1 MGSEASTPREVRETI
16 KSLLMQVERAQRD
29 PQAYGF
35 LPDIE
40 QVLCQMLGSI
50 DQNREVRDRI
60 ASGLGR
66 LVTDNYCFSESE
78 LGQELLQVA
87 DNFATF

>member
-1 MGSEASTPREVRETI
+1 
-16 KSLLMQVERAQRD
+16 
-29 PQAYGF
+29 
-35 LPDIE
+35 
-40 QVLCQMLGSI
+40 MLGSI